1 MADNNFPQ
9 FKKKDDTKQTRSE
22 FLERTNDTV
31 WQDRS
36 ASECA
41 RETTSQP
48 SRTDKSM
55 RADRSDKNSDHSQK
69 NTKSRK
75 TIQAVG
81 WVLKPRSILI
91 DECAAEWGTTRSQ
104 AVAKLID
111 LGLENKILSAN
122 SRLLA
127 QIVQETVAK
136 ECRTFFNRL
145 TSILFRMYLLLAQV
159 VSLQRNIVARSGYQ
173 KKLTAEQVGKIIN
186 WSKAQA
192 RSQVARKNGDVDAS
206 LDQAIEA
213 WLAQEDKEETRGTGE
228 KYQSN

>member
-1 MADNNFPQ
+1 
-9 FKKKDDTKQTRSE
+9 
-22 FLERTNDTV
+22 V
-31 WQDRS
+31 
-36 ASECA
+36 
-41 RETTSQP
+41 
-48 SRTDKSM
+48 

-75 TIQAVG
+75 TVQITT
-81 WVLKPRSILI
+81 WVLKPRGILVK
-91 DECAAEWGTTRSQ
+91 ECAEEWGTTKSQ
-104 AVAKLID
+104 AAARLID

-145 TSILFRMYLLLAQV
+145 TNILFRMYLLLAQV

-186 WSKAQA
+186 WSKDRA
-192 RSQVARKNGDVDAS
+192 RSHVVRKNGDVDAS

-213 WLAQEDKEETRGTGE
+213 WLAQEDKEETRGTGD
-228 KYQSN
+228 KYQAN